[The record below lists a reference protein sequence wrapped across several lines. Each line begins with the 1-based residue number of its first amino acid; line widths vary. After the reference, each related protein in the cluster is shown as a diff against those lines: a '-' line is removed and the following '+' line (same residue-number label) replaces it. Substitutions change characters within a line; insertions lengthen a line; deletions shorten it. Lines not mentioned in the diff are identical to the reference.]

1 MLAYIVR
8 RALAA
13 IPVMVVVGVVVFL
26 LIHLTPGDA
35 ADVLS
40 DEDASAEEVE
50 MLREALGLNRPMHE
64 QFLIWSGR
72 ILQGDLGKSIVFNQ
86 PVTVLMGQ
94 RLEPTLSL
102 AATTILFAVA
112 VGIPLG
118 VLAAWRAGS
127 LVDRAVMVF
136 AVLGFSIPGFWLGF
150 IFIFELSVNWGLFPA
165 QGYVGIREGI
175 VPFLHH
181 MILPTV
187 TLGLVYVALITRIT
201 RATVL
206 EVLKEDYIRTAYA
219 KGVPPG
225 RVLFKHAL
233 RNASVPIVTII
244 GIGIALLLNGVVV
257 IETVF
262 NLPGL
267 GSLTI
272 DAILNRDYPVV
283 QGVIL
288 VFSGVYV
295 LVNLAVDIS
304 YSFFDPRVRH

>member
-8 RALAA
+8 RVFAA
-13 IPVMVVVGVVVFL
+13 IPVMVIVGTIVFL
-26 LIHLTPGDA
+26 LIHLTPGDP

-40 DEDASAEEVE
+40 DEEATPAEVE
-50 MLREALGLNRPMHE
+50 MLREALGLNKPIYE
-64 QFLIWSGR
+64 QFLIWSGK
-72 ILQGDLGKSIVFNQ
+72 ILSGDLGDSIVFNK
-86 PVTVLMGQ
+86 PVTMLMGQ
-94 RLEPTLSL
+94 RVEPTLSL
-102 AATTILFAVA
+102 TVTTIVFAVLMG
-112 VGIPLG
+112 VPLG
-118 VLAAWRAGS
+118 VLAAWKAGS
-127 LVDRAVMVF
+127 LVDRLVMIF

-150 IFIFELSVNWGLFPA
+150 IFIFEFSVNWGLFPA
-165 QGYVGIREGI
+165 QGYVSIREGFL
-175 VPFLHH
+175 PFIHH

-206 EVLKEDYIRTAYA
+206 EVLKEDYVRTAYA
-219 KGVPPG
+219 KGVPPLP
-225 RVLFKHAL
+225 VLFKHAL
-233 RNASVPIVTII
+233 RNASVPIVTVI
-244 GIGIALLLNGVVV
+244 GIGMALLLNGVVV
-257 IETVF
+257 IERVF

-272 DAILNRDYPVV
+272 DAILNRDYPIV

-304 YSFFDPRVRH
+304 YTFLDPRVRH